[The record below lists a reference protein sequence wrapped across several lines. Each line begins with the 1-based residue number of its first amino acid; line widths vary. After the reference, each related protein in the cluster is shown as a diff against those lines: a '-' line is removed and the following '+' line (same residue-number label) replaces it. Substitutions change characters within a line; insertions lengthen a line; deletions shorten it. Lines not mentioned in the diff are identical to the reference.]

1 MYYHIKVKFDSIN
14 ESGKTVAKNEEYLVK
29 DCLLH
34 AEAEQ
39 KGYEYTSEYQ
49 LEKPDVAS
57 VKRSNIREFI
67 NDEPTEVL
75 DWNIYV
81 ATICDIFIDE
91 VSGKEKELKYHVG
104 VYATSIADA
113 TKLVHDFM
121 RQGLNDMKY
130 IAVKETKILGIL

>member
-1 MYYHIKVKFDSIN
+1 MFYHIKVKFDALN
-14 ESGKTVAKNEEYLVK
+14 ESGKQVTKKEEYLVK

-34 AEAEQ
+34 AEAES
-39 KGYEYTSEYQ
+39 KGYEYASEYQ
-49 LEKPDVAS
+49 LENYDVTS

-67 NDEPTEVL
+67 NEEPTDGI

-81 ATICDIFIDE
+81 ATIGDIFIDE

-104 VYATSIADA
+104 VYDSSIADA
-113 TKLVHDFM
+113 TQKVQDYM
-121 RQGLNDMKY
+121 RQGLNDMRY

>member
-1 MYYHIKVKFDSIN
+1 MYYHIKVKFDSVN
-14 ESGKTVAKNEEYLVK
+14 DLGKPVTKIEEYLVK

-34 AEAEQ
+34 AEAES
-39 KGYEYTSEYQ
+39 KGYEYASEYQ
-49 LEKPDVAS
+49 LENYDVTS

-67 NDEPTEVL
+67 NEEPAEGIE
-75 DWNIYV
+75 WNIYDV
-81 ATICDIFIDE
+81 TICDIFIDE

-113 TKLVHDFM
+113 TKLVHDYM

-130 IAVKETKILGIL
+130 IAVKETKILGVK

>member
-1 MYYHIKVKFDSIN
+1 MFYQIKVKFDSIN
-14 ESGKTVAKNEEYLVK
+14 ESGKTVTKNEEYLVK

-49 LEKPDVAS
+49 SDNPDVTS

-67 NDEPTEVL
+67 NDEPTEVF

-113 TKLVHDFM
+113 TKLVHDYM